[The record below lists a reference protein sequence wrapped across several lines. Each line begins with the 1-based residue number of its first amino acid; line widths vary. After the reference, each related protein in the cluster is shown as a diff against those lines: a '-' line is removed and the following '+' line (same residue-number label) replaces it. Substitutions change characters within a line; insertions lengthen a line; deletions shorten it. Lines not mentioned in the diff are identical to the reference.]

1 MAVVLGGLALL
12 PAGLAQ
18 SQAPPANVITA
29 TRVIGDETRT
39 RFIADLTT
47 DVDIQVFALADP
59 YRIVIDLPEVHFQLE
74 PGTGATGRGLISAY
88 RFGLISR
95 GKSRIV
101 LDVTGPVRVDDQFV
115 LAAVA
120 DQPARLVV
128 DLVTT
133 TPTAFAAAAAAY
145 RDSGGAAPPPAV
157 ATLNGLRTVVIDPG
171 HGGIDAGAI
180 GVSNTLEKAVV
191 LAFSLELAEQL
202 RATGRYNVVLTRA
215 DDTFLSL
222 GERVDIARAHRADI
236 FLSIHADVFEQPSV
250 RGIAVYTVSERA
262 SNQMAAAIAAGEN
275 RADILA
281 GVNLRVADDV
291 VADILID
298 LARRETKNFSI
309 SLARGLVAQ
318 LEQTNLMS
326 RKPHQEAGFVVLKA
340 PDVPSVLVELGFLSN
355 PEDEQIL
362 LNAAWRERTAASM
375 VRAVDAFFATR
386 MVGAALP

>member
-191 LAFSLELAEQL
+191 LAFSLELAAQL